1 MSIYLLNSPIL
12 TDWGTYKFREINI
25 QEARF
30 YLMHGIE
37 SYISAIG
44 HSGTAEVLSKLLGFE
59 VPANRIAV
67 KMETGDK
74 AVVFKLL
81 DRLPEGTV
89 LNADELSKL
98 KYTFG
103 ILEKV
108 AD

>member
-25 QEARF
+25 QEAKF
-30 YLMHGIE
+30 YLMHGLE
-37 SYISAIG
+37 NYVSAIG
-44 HSGTAEVLSKLLGFE
+44 HEGTAEILSKLLGFK
-59 VPANRIAV
+59 VPANCISV

-74 AVVFKLL
+74 AVVFKMLE
-81 DRLPEGTV
+81 RLSEGKILTSE
-89 LNADELSKL
+89 ELEKL

-108 AD
+108 D